1 MAYARHPLFETVS
14 PSAADFASRRD
25 RSLFRQIADLLR
37 TWVER
42 DRQRRQLAELS
53 DHLLRDIG
61 VTRTEAMCEAAKPFW
76 VFETKHD

>member
-1 MAYARHPLFETVS
+1 MACANHPSFETVTR
-14 PSAADFASRRD
+14 SAADFASTSD
-25 RSLFRQIADLLR
+25 RSVSEQIHDLLR
-37 TWVER
+37 TWFER

-61 VTRTEAMCEAAKPFW
+61 VTRAEAMREAAKPFW